1 MLLRVHP
8 LFEFVPVESVVR
20 ARQDEYYAALQTC
33 DRAGTSTG
41 FIEFSLR
48 AILEA
53 PQDLTRS
60 LTVSPRTIRDRL
72 GLAREHF
79 GTREFSRKEYR
90 ALQKTISSATASRD
104 LRDAVVVKRL
114 RRRGD
119 KATAGTY
126 SRAAEEIT
134 RCEAAVIARTRCPE
148 RGPGVS
154 PPRLGH
160 RRTSRGPGAIARRC
174 QQRRHAR
181 GRRRRR

>member
-1 MLLRVHP
+1 MRTGGGRERRQGGQHVMLLRVHP

-33 DRAGTSTG
+33 DRAGTSTA

-53 PQDLTRS
+53 LQELTRS

-72 GLAREHF
+72 TLAREHF

-104 LRDAVVVKRL
+104 LRDAVAVKTL

-119 KATAGTY
+119 KATARY
-126 SRAAEEIT
+126 RFA
-134 RCEAAVIARTRCPE
+134 
-148 RGPGVS
+148 
-154 PPRLGH
+154 
-160 RRTSRGPGAIARRC
+160 
-174 QQRRHAR
+174 
-181 GRRRRR
+181 GR